1 MLRSVK
7 RKGLRIDKNG
17 WELLSMAS
25 LSVLFLGVFAYVP
38 MFGIILAFKDG
49 DGVLNLTNAMF
60 QSEWVGFGNFKEFF
74 LDKDFI
80 NVLKNTLG
88 LNLLSLLFTF
98 PAPILFAI
106 LMNEIKNHKF
116 KTAVQTVTFF
126 PQFLSWVVYGGIILS
141 LINMDTG
148 ALSKILVSLNIISE
162 TTDIIAEPRY
172 FWAIIILSNI
182 LKGVGWGSVIYLAA
196 ICGLDKALF
205 EAAEI
210 DGANRFQCVIH
221 ITLPGI
227 ATTVTVY
234 LLLAISGLLNNG
246 VEQIMVF
253 QNQLNLSASEVID
266 TFVLK
271 YGIRQNMY
279 SYATAIGLFK
289 SVIGLILIVL
299 ANFSVKKITG
309 EGLY

>member
-1 MLRSVK
+1 MSRNVK
-7 RKGLRIDKNG
+7 CKGLRIDKNG
-17 WELLSMAS
+17 WELLSMVS

-60 QSEWVGFGNFKEFF
+60 QSEWVGFDNFKEFF

-162 TTDIIAEPRY
+162 TTD
-172 FWAIIILSNI
+172 
-182 LKGVGWGSVIYLAA
+182 
-196 ICGLDKALF
+196 
-205 EAAEI
+205 
-210 DGANRFQCVIH
+210 
-221 ITLPGI
+221 
-227 ATTVTVY
+227 
-234 LLLAISGLLNNG
+234 
-246 VEQIMVF
+246 
-253 QNQLNLSASEVID
+253 
-266 TFVLK
+266 
-271 YGIRQNMY
+271 
-279 SYATAIGLFK
+279 
-289 SVIGLILIVL
+289 
-299 ANFSVKKITG
+299 
-309 EGLY
+309 